1 MKGAKGVACCGV
13 VAAIL
18 CGLSTS
24 GAARTYKW
32 VDDKG
37 ITHYGDTIPPEFKD
51 KANAELS
58 KRGITIRKTDQAL
71 TPEEIRARQ
80 DEEAR
85 AKQEEL
91 RAKEQKRR
99 DQALLQTFTTER
111 DIELKRDR
119 DLQQIELGIAN
130 NQSVLKGA
138 EKRLAEYRARAEALT
153 TAGKP
158 IPDGLKQDI
167 ESDEGEK
174 QRLEALIGQK
184 RQELG
189 GVREKYDDYKRR
201 FVELQSAGSGIT
213 SATRAAAASPP
224 PPAPKK

>member
-1 MKGAKGVACCGV
+1 MKKVSNVGRSIV
-13 VAAIL
+13 VAAVL
-18 CGLSTS
+18 CGLSLP

-58 KRGITIRKTDQAL
+58 KRGITLKKTDQAL
-71 TPEEIRARQ
+71 TPEEIRAR
-80 DEEAR
+80 EEEAAR
-85 AKQEEL
+85 AKQEAA
-91 RAKEQKRR
+91 RAKEQQRR
-99 DQALLQTFTTER
+99 DQALLQTFTNER

-119 DLQQIELGIAN
+119 DLQQIQLGIAN
-130 NQSVLKGA
+130 NQAVLKSTD
-138 EKRLAEYRARAEALT
+138 KRLAENRARAEGLT
-153 TAGKP
+153 KVGKP

-174 QRLEALIGQK
+174 LRLERLIEQK

-189 GVREKYDDYKRR
+189 VVREKYADYQRR
-201 FVELQSAGSGIT
+201 FTELRTTASAANT
-213 SATRAAAASPP
+213 SPQAAAPA
-224 PPAPKK
+224 PAPKK